1 MYKRNLSYIALLVA
15 FVITLLF
22 FIVEDITSNHIL
34 SYSFVM
40 LGIVGLW
47 ISGIKVEDHRNDY
60 PWVIVIPDMIFRY
73 GIWSLIIL
81 LLNIVAEGLFDI
93 HIGFLWLTLAYLIL
107 LTIYAV
113 RIISLSSGVEYIR
126 KIDNQV
132 KRKVSFVSRMVSEID
147 IIMNEFKTEEYRSEL
162 KRIREKLRYS
172 DPISDDSLNDLEREI
187 ESSIRN
193 LKTSL
198 ASKHKENIHDSIARI
213 IRLVEE
219 RNTRCFTLK

>member
-1 MYKRNLSYIALLVA
+1 
-15 FVITLLF
+15 
-22 FIVEDITSNHIL
+22 
-34 SYSFVM
+34 M